1 MYLLILYVR
10 VRMCESRRMCE
21 GQGTTLCCR
30 FSPSPSPSYQTQ
42 VVRLSGRCLYP
53 RSPLTGP
60 EDRKQGWGNGTR
72 IHYINNRS
80 GRTEQGLPGCGGRG
94 ARLASRCR
102 CRGRKTA
109 SKALSTQG
117 GHSAINKELAV
128 SGQMVE
134 RILNVPKTQN

>member
-1 MYLLILYVR
+1 
-10 VRMCESRRMCE
+10 MCESRSMCE
-21 GQGTTLCCR
+21 GQRTTLYCR
-30 FSPSPSPSYQTQ
+30 FSSSKSPSYQTQ
-42 VVRLSGRCLYP
+42 VVGLSGRCLYT

-60 EDRKQGWGNGTR
+60 EDRKQGSGSGTS

-80 GRTEQGLPGCGGRG
+80 GRTEQGLPGFGGGG

-102 CRGRKTA
+102 YRGSKTA
-109 SKALSTQG
+109 PKALSTQD

-128 SGQMVE
+128 SGQLVE